1 MIGIIQG
8 RLSPPIEGFQE
19 TPKNWKA
26 EFELLKTLGI
36 PHIEWVLTSLDNP
49 LFKENLKPYPV
60 SSVCADHIITK
71 QIFEKTFL
79 SQALEP
85 VCVAAIKNNIQ
96 NITIPL
102 LEESSIEKKARRSE
116 LVDGFLPVVDS
127 YPSLNFSIEAEL
139 EAQDLLEIVTLRDN
153 IFVTYDTGN
162 ITSFGVPHDEY
173 ITILKEKIDN
183 VHLKDRTFSARTV
196 PPFEGDTDFELIF
209 KTLKNIGYK
218 GRYTLQTA
226 REKDGEET
234 TTVLKHLQLFKER
247 GYLLPDYI
255 HTTNEKL
262 I

>member
-1 MIGIIQG
+1 M
-8 RLSPPIEGFQE
+8 
-19 TPKNWKA
+19 
-26 EFELLKTLGI
+26 
-36 PHIEWVLTSLDNP
+36 
-49 LFKENLKPYPV
+49 
-60 SSVCADHIITK
+60 
-71 QIFEKTFL
+71 
-79 SQALEP
+79 
-85 VCVAAIKNNIQ
+85 
-96 NITIPL
+96 
-102 LEESSIEKKARRSE
+102 
-116 LVDGFLPVVDS
+116 VDK

-162 ITSFGVPHDEY
+162 ITSFGIPHDEY
-173 ITILKEKIDN
+173 ITVLKEKIDN

-196 PPFEGDTDFELIF
+196 PPFEGDTDFDLIF